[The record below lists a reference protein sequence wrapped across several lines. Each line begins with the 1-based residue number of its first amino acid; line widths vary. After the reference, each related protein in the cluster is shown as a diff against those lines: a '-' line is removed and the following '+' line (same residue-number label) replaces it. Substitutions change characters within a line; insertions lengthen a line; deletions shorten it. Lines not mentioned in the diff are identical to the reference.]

1 MATNPPR
8 APVNAIGAPLVELT
22 NGTGGSATIVP
33 VSGTGSPLG
42 YQQITSLATSTAL
55 SVPTGA
61 TIAVISVEAAGVRY
75 RDDGTAPT
83 AAIGMPLLAGANFT
97 YGGNLASLRF
107 IAISG
112 SPVLNVSYYK

>member
-22 NGTGGSATIVP
+22 SATGGTPTVVP
-33 VSGTGSPLG
+33 VSGGTPLG
-42 YQQITSLATSTAL
+42 YQQITSLASSTAL
-55 SVPTGA
+55 AVPTGA
-61 TIAVISVEAAGVRY
+61 TVAQISVEAAGVRY

-83 AAIGMPLLAGANFT
+83 ASIGMPLLAGANFT